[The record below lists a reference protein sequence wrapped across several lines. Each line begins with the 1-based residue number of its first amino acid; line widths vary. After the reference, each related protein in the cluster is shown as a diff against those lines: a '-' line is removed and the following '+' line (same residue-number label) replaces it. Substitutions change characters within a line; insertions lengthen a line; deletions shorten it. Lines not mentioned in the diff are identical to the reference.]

1 MRLSLSFLFVICGL
15 FGYAQVI
22 ENPVFDRTDQP
33 LFHVDKVELTQDS
46 TIVFCTLSV
55 EEGMWANLSPNTYIE
70 NTLTSEKYR
79 IVSCN
84 GLPFAPKEKDFLNA
98 EKCKIRMSFPS
109 CGNPDKISLIETPN
123 EKSLNIYGISLK
135 ESFDNGLLVS
145 SIEQAELL
153 SSKANFYLTANN
165 YEKAAHY
172 EEQAIIAKKR
182 LYGKMSEEYENSLC
196 MLGSYY
202 VLLCK
207 FDKAQL
213 CFEED
218 VKLRSL
224 LYGDNHEDNAAILRS
239 LAICYEN
246 QNMSSKAIPLYETAL
261 KIQEEYSGKNNI
273 EYATIKF
280 LLAQSY
286 NKIGD
291 RPMAIKVCKEA
302 VDIRRLLLGTND
314 EDYLYSLLNLAQYNM
329 YSDLN
334 KSKEM
339 LKSVVDTTKVYYGK
353 GNHLYLS
360 STNLLSQ
367 CYMCL
372 KEIDSAM
379 LYAQENAEIS
389 LAVYGERSVQYSLSM
404 DLLSQIYAEGMHDYD
419 KAISY
424 GLKSI
429 QFVKNEIPAIT
440 YSSMLNTVA
449 SYYAKK
455 NDYDNALKI
464 SDEAI
469 QVFKNVVI
477 NDFYKMTPELKYSLW
492 QKLHF
497 IYDSGYPRFVA
508 ICKDELHLMELYD
521 NALFFKGITSNNEIR
536 SSYNWKEI
544 QNSLGSNEIAI
555 EFVQSYENKT
565 ITYYAL
571 TIKRGYEYPKM
582 HRLLDSNQHDKII
595 KERDEK
601 RISQSNMLYQL
612 GKFIWGPLTEE
623 LDGVDN
629 VYFSPTASFHT
640 IGIEYL
646 PCGDNEYYSDKYNFY
661 RLTSTAKIIQRNP
674 RCEYNKAYL
683 FGGLAYSGNMDLTK
697 EYNNENRSG
706 FDFLANTYDEVLQIA
721 DILKN
726 GDVNSKIYSGED
738 GSEINFQTLEK
749 ERFELLHL
757 ATHGENVEQSNIS
770 REKDF
775 NNLLFLQNSS
785 DINTFVYKNDVMS
798 WSYLVLSGG
807 NSLINR
813 TKIPNDTEDGIITA
827 IEISKMRFQN
837 LDMVVLS
844 ACKTALGF
852 FGADD
857 SVLGLQRGFK
867 MAGAETIVMS
877 YREVDDEA
885 TKILMVEFYKNLMS
899 GKTKYQSLKNAQ
911 LHLRQ
916 VEDGKY
922 NHPRY
927 WASFIMLDGLN

>member
-1 MRLSLSFLFVICGL
+1 MKWFLFAVFSICGL
-15 FGYAQVI
+15 SSYAQVI

-55 EEGMWANLSPNTYIE
+55 EDGMWANISPDTYIE
-70 NTLTSEKYR
+70 NTLTAEKYK

-84 GLPFAPKEKDFLNA
+84 GLPLAPKEKNFTNA
-98 EKCKIRMSFPS
+98 ERCKIRMSFPF
-109 CGNPDKISLIETPN
+109 CGNPEKISLIETPN
-123 EKSLNIYGISLK
+123 EKSFNVYGISLK

-145 SIEQAELL
+145 SIEHAELL
-153 SSKANFYLTANN
+153 SSKADFYYTANN
-165 YEKAAHY
+165 YEKAVQY
-172 EEQAIIAKKR
+172 EEQAVNVKKR
-182 LYGKMSEEYENSLC
+182 LYGRMSEEYEKSLC

-202 VLLCK
+202 FMLYK

-218 VKLRSL
+218 VKLRVL
-224 LYGDNHEDNAAILRS
+224 LYGDHHEDNAAVLRS
-239 LAICYEN
+239 LAACYEN
-246 QNMSSKAIPLYETAL
+246 QNMSSKAIPLYEAAL
-261 KIQEEYSGKNNI
+261 KIQEDYSGKINL

-302 VDIRRLLLGTND
+302 VDIRRQLLGTND
-314 EDYLYSLLNLAQYNM
+314 EDYLYSLLNLAQYNI

-334 KSKEM
+334 KSKDM

-353 GNHLYLS
+353 DNYLYLF
-360 STNLLSQ
+360 STNILSQ

-372 KEIDSAM
+372 GEIDNAM

-389 LAVYGERSVQYSLSM
+389 LAVYGEQSLCYSLSM
-404 DLLSQIYAEGMHDYD
+404 NLLSQIYAEGMHDYD

-424 GLKSI
+424 GMKSI
-429 QFVKNEIPAIT
+429 QFIEMPAIK
-440 YSSMLNTVA
+440 YSSILNSIA
-449 SYYAKK
+449 SYYARKS
-455 NDYDNALKI
+455 DYENALKF

-477 NDFYKMTPELKYSLW
+477 NDFDQLTPELKYSLW
-492 QKLHF
+492 QSLHH
-497 IYDSGYPRFVA
+497 IYDSEYPRYVDN
-508 ICKDELHLMELYD
+508 CKDELHYMELYN
-521 NALFFKGITSNNEIR
+521 NALFFKGIASNNEIH
-536 SSYNWKEI
+536 SGHNWKEI
-544 QNSLGSNEIAI
+544 QNSLGNNEIAI
-555 EFVQSYENKT
+555 EFVQSYENKA

-571 TIKRGYEYPKM
+571 TIKRGYKNPRM
-582 HRLLDSNQHDKII
+582 HRLLDSNQYDKII
-595 KERDEK
+595 KERDEN
-601 RISQSNMLYQL
+601 RISQNNMLYQL

-646 PCGDNEYYSDKYNFY
+646 PCGDNEFYCDKYNFY
-661 RLTSTAKIIQRNP
+661 RLSSTAKIIQKNP
-674 RCEYNKAYL
+674 HREYSKAYL
-683 FGGLAYSGNMDLTK
+683 FGGLDYNNTDVRK
-697 EYNNENRSG
+697 VEYNKENRSG

-721 DILKN
+721 DVLKK
-726 GDVNSKIYSGED
+726 GDVDSKIYSGED
-738 GSEINFQTLEK
+738 GSEINFQMLEK

-757 ATHGENVEQSNIS
+757 ATHGENVEESNIS
-770 REKDF
+770 REKEF

-807 NSLINR
+807 NSLTNR
-813 TKIPNDTEDGIITA
+813 TKIPNDTEDGILTA
-827 IEISKMRFQN
+827 IEISKMGFQN

-844 ACKTALGF
+844 ACKTAMGF

-877 YREVDDEA
+877 SREVDDEA

-899 GKTKYQSLKNAQ
+899 GKTKHQSLKDAQ

-916 VEDGKY
+916 VENGKY
-922 NHPRY
+922 DKPEY